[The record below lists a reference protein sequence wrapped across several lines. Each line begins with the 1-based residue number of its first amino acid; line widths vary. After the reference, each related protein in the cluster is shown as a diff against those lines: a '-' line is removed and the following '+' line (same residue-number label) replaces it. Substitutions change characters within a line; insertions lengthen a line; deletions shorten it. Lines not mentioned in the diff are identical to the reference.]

1 MSGVGLAAGAIV
13 SAVGAGVQANNANK
27 NKNNQLNQLAASNA
41 TQAGLDNQAMADV
54 NGTANAIGNSTPA
67 AGTNQLLGA
76 YKAALAQAAPSQGAA
91 LPAISGASSR
101 YAKGVASAK
110 ANINDYATAMA
121 KNMATTGGAQLQR
134 ISDANRIAQ
143 TASDLGALQTQSGN
157 TTGALKTQLAG
168 DQANPWTNAL
178 GSVAEGVGSGMMSGG
193 LSGMGGSAPAGA
205 AGDFTGIDPS
215 TGLANG
221 PTFMGGSYTP
231 AYSTG
236 FNAAMARPVGGYSNP
251 FL

>member
-1 MSGVGLAAGAIV
+1 MSGIGLAAGAVV

-41 TQAGLDNQAMADV
+41 TQAGLNSQAMADV
-54 NGTANAIGNSTPA
+54 TGTAGAVGNSTPA
-67 AGTNQLLGA
+67 AGTNQLLAA
-76 YKAALAQAAPSQGAA
+76 YKTALAQAAPSQAAA

-110 ANINDYATAMA
+110 ANVNDYATAMA

-134 ISDANRIAQ
+134 ISDANKIAQ

-157 TTGALKTQLAG
+157 TNAALKTQLAG
-168 DQANPWTNAL
+168 DAPNPWVNAL
-178 GSVAEGVGSGMMSGG
+178 GGVAEGVGSGMMSSG
-193 LSGMGGSAPAGA
+193 LGSMGGAAPSATG
-205 AGDFTGIDPS
+205 GDFTGINPA
-215 TGLANG
+215 TGIANS
-221 PTFMGGSYTP
+221 PTFMGAPYTP

-236 FNAAMARPVGGYSNP
+236 FNAATARPVSGYSNP